1 MINLSL
7 QCCVTVEL
15 PRVQYINLSEIA
27 HVVKAVLIVNDALL
41 NLSML
46 LCPVTFLSAKVSPEW
61 RLNPG
66 FGTHKVSPSLE

>member
-15 PRVQYINLSEIA
+15 VRVQYINLSEIA

-46 LCPVTFLSAKVSPEW
+46 FVSSH
-61 RLNPG
+61 
-66 FGTHKVSPSLE
+66 FFKC